1 MATTNSAHFSIST
14 GRQPGRNRDLAELIT
29 GFFLI
34 MIVLW
39 IPQPGQLILGSLAF
53 FVMIAMVMARRPT
66 LNELGL
72 GWKGLLPSLWIAPAA
87 VILGAAG
94 VISARAAGVYHP
106 LAHPGFSHVYGYV
119 IWTIVQQFLL
129 QDLFM
134 PRLRRLLPTKEAAI
148 TVTAVLFSLA
158 HMPNLM
164 LAAAT
169 VIWGAISCV
178 LFLRYRNLYMIGIA
192 QGILGLCFAVCV
204 PNVFIHHMRVGLG
217 FYRYHAIQS
226 ASQLH

>member
-1 MATTNSAHFSIST
+1 MATTNSAHFPISSE
-14 GRQPGRNRDLAELIT
+14 RKPGRNRDVAELIT

-39 IPQPGQLILGSLAF
+39 IPQPEQLILGSLAF
-53 FVMIAMVMARRPT
+53 FVMIAMVVARRPT

-72 GWKGLLPSLWIAPAA
+72 GWKGLLPSLWILPAA
-87 VILGAAG
+87 FILCAVGILGAH
-94 VISARAAGVYHP
+94 AADVYHP
-106 LAHPGFSHVYGYV
+106 LAHPGFSHIYGYV

-134 PRLRRLLPTKEAAI
+134 PRLLRLLPTKDAAI

-169 VIWGAISCV
+169 VVWGAISCI

-192 QGILGLCFAVCV
+192 QGILGLCLAMCI
-204 PNVFIHHMRVGLG
+204 PDVFIHHMRVGLG
-217 FYRYHAIQS
+217 FFRYHAIQS
-226 ASQLH
+226 AARLH